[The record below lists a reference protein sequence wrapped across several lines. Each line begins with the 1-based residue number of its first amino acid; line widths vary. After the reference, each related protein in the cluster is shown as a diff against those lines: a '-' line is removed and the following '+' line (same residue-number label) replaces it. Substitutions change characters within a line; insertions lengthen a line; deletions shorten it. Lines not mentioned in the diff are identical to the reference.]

1 MLFAHVRVRS
11 YAPGETIFL
20 MGSDGDSLMAVLSGN
35 VRIGLRSPG
44 GREIALAMIPRGKL
58 FGELTLLDGK
68 ERSADARAI
77 GGAALPSFGAA
88 SRPRSTRL
96 AVPHLVQAGSP
107 FVPQEVDSGAVAL

>member
-35 VRIGLRSPG
+35 VRIGVRSPG
-44 GREIALAMIPRGKL
+44 GREIALAMIPRGEV

-68 ERSADARAI
+68 ERSADASVIGACSLAI
-77 GGAALPSFGAA
+77 LRRREPASFYPISGSTPGASGFAVRSSG
-88 SRPRSTRL
+88 SR
-96 AVPHLVQAGSP
+96 
-107 FVPQEVDSGAVAL
+107 